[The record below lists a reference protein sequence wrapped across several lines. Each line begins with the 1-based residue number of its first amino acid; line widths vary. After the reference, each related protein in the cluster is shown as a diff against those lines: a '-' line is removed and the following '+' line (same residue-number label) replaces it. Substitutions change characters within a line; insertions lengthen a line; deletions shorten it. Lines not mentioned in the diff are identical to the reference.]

1 MKDNKFEI
9 FGARLKALAERLEIC
24 QKVKG
29 YDTPDEKQAWTL
41 AHNLLDLDASFR
53 TFLDQQLPKLE
64 KEELNSD
71 QINDILFEIG
81 EELRHV
87 LYHIRDAEFY
97 SYLRD

>member
-1 MKDNKFEI
+1 MKDNKFET
-9 FGARLKALAERLEIC
+9 FDVRLKAIAERLEIC
-24 QKVKG
+24 QQVKE
-29 YDTPDEKQAWTL
+29 YDTPDEKQAWML
-41 AHNLLDLDASFR
+41 AHNLLDLEESFQ